1 MNNYFL
7 TDAGAEYLY
16 DRTRQF
22 KTPVLFSSDTNY
34 SAGQSIG
41 FIPSEHIIM
50 EYDIQCFKLHDRLLF
65 IFDLPEDSFTVNYKS
80 FIIGFT
86 TDISRRSNSIDFQQ
100 LIYINSDNC
109 YGGISEATVD
119 EDIVEKRLEVSQL
132 KYGMN
137 TLIIQNVFPCSFL
150 VNTLEND
157 LIPELNSYEQL
168 QRMYPYY
175 GTI

>member
-7 TDAGAEYLY
+7 TDAGADYLY

-34 SAGQSIG
+34 NMEQISGKSGIHT
-41 FIPSEHIIM
+41 IK

-80 FIIGFT
+80 FIIGFK

-109 YGGISEATVD
+109 YGGISEATGD

-137 TLIIQNVFPCSFL
+137 TIIIQNVFPCSFL